1 MDSTTSTTS
10 LYNFLDGMDSS
21 KPPFLFCSN
30 CQCTEYD
37 PDPSTNNT
45 EVVVRMKL
53 CDVHK
58 VSLLAP
64 NPTTSPGPLSPSPIR
79 QSAPG
84 ADTVVAPGIRPGD
97 NRPRTAA
104 LVVSLSPTSP
114 PRPNLSS
121 TPVGRSRSPQQ
132 HQQQL
137 NRARSRS
144 PLRRPIPSSPTAPG
158 RYRRPKT
165 LNPPSASLEL
175 LNMNKVRRK
184 YLNRRDGASIKDI
197 MAAEGISYR
206 TYARNCRSTAGQLP
220 DKCRSTAGQVALSSG
235 NDSKVALG

>member
-64 NPTTSPGPLSPSPIR
+64 NPTTSTGPLSPSPIR

-97 NRPRTAA
+97 N
-104 LVVSLSPTSP
+104 L
-114 PRPNLSS
+114 
-121 TPVGRSRSPQQ
+121 
-132 HQQQL
+132 
-137 NRARSRS
+137 
-144 PLRRPIPSSPTAPG
+144 
-158 RYRRPKT
+158 
-165 LNPPSASLEL
+165 
-175 LNMNKVRRK
+175 
-184 YLNRRDGASIKDI
+184 
-197 MAAEGISYR
+197 
-206 TYARNCRSTAGQLP
+206 
-220 DKCRSTAGQVALSSG
+220 
-235 NDSKVALG
+235 

>member
-144 PLRRPIPSSPTAPG
+144 PL
-158 RYRRPKT
+158 
-165 LNPPSASLEL
+165 
-175 LNMNKVRRK
+175 
-184 YLNRRDGASIKDI
+184 
-197 MAAEGISYR
+197 
-206 TYARNCRSTAGQLP
+206 
-220 DKCRSTAGQVALSSG
+220 
-235 NDSKVALG
+235 

>member
-45 EVVVRMKL
+45 EVIVRMKL

-64 NPTTSPGPLSPSPIR
+64 NPTTSPGPLSPSPIIR

-158 RYRRPKT
+158 RYRRPTSLT
-165 LNPPSASLEL
+165 LY
-175 LNMNKVRRK
+175 NKVRRK

-197 MAAEGISYR
+197 MAAEGIAYR

-220 DKCRSTAGQVALSSG
+220 DKCQSTAGQVALSSG

>member
-158 RYRRPKT
+158 RYRRPTTSNLPSSSLT
-165 LNPPSASLEL
+165 LY
-175 LNMNKVRRK
+175 NKVRRK
-184 YLNRRDGASIKDI
+184 YVNRRDGASIKDI

-235 NDSKVALG
+235 NGSKVALG